1 MYTLDLNTFKNR
13 LTDLQNLN
21 ERFAIDHHLELKA
34 GYDGTPVIDI
44 KNDYAQS
51 IISLK
56 GGQVMTFR
64 PHHDP
69 NPVLWL
75 SGLASLN
82 PNKPIRGGIPVCW
95 PWFGAHSTDPNKP
108 AHGFART
115 IVWTLSETKVTA
127 EGATQIVLSLE
138 NHDNIRALWPYAFQ
152 LETVITIGDDLQV
165 ELVTRNTG
173 NETFTLGEALHSYFN
188 VSNVT
193 QISIHGLENSQY
205 IDTVAQ
211 LEGEPE
217 TGPIQINAETDRVYP
232 NSTADCL
239 LQDIGFNRQ
248 IRIQK
253 TGSQTTVVWNPWIEK
268 AARLGDLGYQNYL
281 RMVCIESANAANNVV
296 NVAPGEEH
304 RLQTVITVEG
314 LSPFPSNYNS

>member
-1 MYTLDLNTFKNR
+1 MYTLDLKTFKNR

-95 PWFGAHSTDPNKP
+95 PWFGHHLSDPNKP

-152 LETVITIGDDLQV
+152 LETVITIGADLQV

-188 VSNVT
+188 VSEVT

-217 TGPIQINAETDRVYP
+217 TGPIQINAEMDRVYP

-281 RMVCIESANAANNVV
+281 RMVCIESANAANNIVT
-296 NVAPGEEH
+296 VAPSEEH

>member
-1 MYTLDLNTFKNR
+1 MYNLDLKTFKNR

-21 ERFAIDHHLELKA
+21 ERFAIPDHLELKA

-44 KNDYAQS
+44 KNDYAES
-51 IISLK
+51 TVSLN
-56 GGQVMTFR
+56 GGQVLTFR

-95 PWFGAHSTDPNKP
+95 PWFGSHSTDPNKP

-115 IVWTLSETKVTA
+115 VVWILSETKVTA
-127 EGATQIVLSLE
+127 DGATQIVLSLE
-138 NHDNIRALWPYAFQ
+138 NHESIRPLWPYPFQ
-152 LETVITIGDDLQV
+152 LQIVITIGAELQV
-165 ELVTRNTG
+165 ELITHNTG
-173 NETFTLGEALHSYFN
+173 NQTFTLGEALHSYFN
-188 VSNVT
+188 VSDVT

-205 IDTVAQ
+205 IDTVVQ

-217 TGPIQINAETDRVYP
+217 TGPIQIKAETDRVYL

-239 LQDIGFNRQ
+239 LKDPGFNRQ
-248 IRIQK
+248 IRIKK

-281 RMVCIESANAANNVV
+281 RMVCIESANAANNIVT
-296 NVAPGEEH
+296 VAPGDEH
-304 RLQTVITVEG
+304 RLQTVITVDAF
-314 LSPFPSNYNS
+314 SPA